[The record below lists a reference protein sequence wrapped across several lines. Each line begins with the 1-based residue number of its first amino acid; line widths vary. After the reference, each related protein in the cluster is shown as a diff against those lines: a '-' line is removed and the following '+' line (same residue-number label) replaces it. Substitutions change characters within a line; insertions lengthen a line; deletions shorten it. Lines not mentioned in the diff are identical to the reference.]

1 MLDKIQTK
9 ISQLEAG
16 KKLILGSGIKSDDMQ
31 KVVELCESL
40 ASVGEIKIVNKH
52 LNPKTNN
59 QPDTILIEKSNFLSL
74 ICIKKRLQLQA
85 FF

>member
-16 KKLILGSGIKSDDMQ
+16 KKLILGAGIKSDDML

-40 ASVGEIKIVNKH
+40 ESVGEIKIVNKH
-52 LNPKTNN
+52 LNPKVNN
-59 QPDTILIEKSNFLSL
+59 QPDTLLIEKV
-74 ICIKKRLQLQA
+74 
-85 FF
+85 